1 MKKSHFTPAEF
12 GGYIPHR
19 PPMLMIDEVIF
30 ADPELESGEAFYVPG
45 NRPMAGLNP
54 DGSLPSHVIMEV
66 MAQGCAAVLGVCR
79 MLRGE
84 PPMTRALL
92 LSVRGFQIRRRGA
105 FPAGQRLLISVSREL
120 KDENFVIMNVEAFAS
135 AGAPEDS
142 RAADDGGAMHD
153 NRQIVASGRFSLI
166 GAGDAG
172 ETDPEKPSGGAEK

>member
-84 PPMTRALL
+84 PPPLPQPGLLRTAGPQMTAGLCMTTGK
-92 LSVRGFQIRRRGA
+92 SWPPDGF
-105 FPAGQRLLISVSREL
+105 P
-120 KDENFVIMNVEAFAS
+120 
-135 AGAPEDS
+135 
-142 RAADDGGAMHD
+142 
-153 NRQIVASGRFSLI
+153 
-166 GAGDAG
+166 
-172 ETDPEKPSGGAEK
+172 

>member
-1 MKKSHFTPAEF
+1 MKKTHFTPAEF

-45 NRPMAGLNP
+45 DRPMAGLNP
-54 DGSLPSHVIMEV
+54 DGSLPSNVIMEV

-92 LSVRGFQIRRRGA
+92 LSVRGFEIKRRGA
-105 FPAGQRLLISVSREL
+105 FPAGRRLLISVTREL
-120 KDENFVIMNVEAFAS
+120 KDENFVIMNVEAFA
-135 AGAPEDS
+135 AAEVHDDS
-142 RAADDGGAMHD
+142 RAADDAGPGHD
-153 NRQIVASGRFSLI
+153 SMTIVASGRFSVI

-172 ETDPEKPSGGAEK
+172 DTAPEESSGGSEK